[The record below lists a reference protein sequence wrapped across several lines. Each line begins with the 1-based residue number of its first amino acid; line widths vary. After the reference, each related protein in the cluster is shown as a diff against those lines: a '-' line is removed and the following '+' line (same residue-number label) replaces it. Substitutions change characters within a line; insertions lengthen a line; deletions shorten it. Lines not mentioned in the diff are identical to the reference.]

1 MNGRSRGP
9 RIERNMKAH
18 TAIGEDS
25 PLDQRPVMCA
35 RADRVAMKRRHDKA
49 AVVAVGP
56 DVEDDY
62 KRQYCERKLAKAGI
76 RQRSAS
82 RGPAEPVAV
91 SPLRLVTQQDILQ
104 RLGAAAAQYQR
115 RIHGEMVV
123 M

>member
-1 MNGRSRGP
+1 
-9 RIERNMKAH
+9 
-18 TAIGEDS
+18 
-25 PLDQRPVMCA
+25 
-35 RADRVAMKRRHDKA
+35 MKRRHDKA

-91 SPLRLVTQQDILQ
+91 SPLRLVTQQDIVQ
-104 RLGAAAAQYQR
+104 RLGAAAALYQR
-115 RIHGEMVV
+115 RTHGEMVV
-123 M
+123 VQIECVSEKPSFGRHLSELKAPSSKELTE